1 MNPLEKPIVNWFKK
15 NKRDLPWRTTTAWG
29 VMVSE
34 YMLQQTPVNR
44 VLPKWIEWM
53 ERWPT
58 PKDLAAA
65 TPAQVITAWGR
76 LGYPRR
82 ALRLHAAAQII
93 AEDFNNEVPEDEL
106 TLQQLPGIGEYTAAA
121 IAAFAFDRRTLVMD
135 VNIRRV
141 LTRVIDGNEHPKPA
155 PTSREKARRL
165 TLLPEKNAHIWA
177 AATMELGALVC
188 TSKNPKC
195 ELCPVISACN
205 WRKNGYPKSDLI
217 RKSQDWHGT
226 DRKCRGTIVQALREN
241 ESLTENA
248 IKKLWPEES
257 QVEKALKTLQEDL
270 LIEAI
275 SRKRYRLPS

>member
-1 MNPLEKPIVNWFKK
+1 MNPLEKPIVSWFKK
-15 NKRDLPWRTTTAWG
+15 NKRDLPWRQTSPWG

-58 PKDLAAA
+58 PADLAAA

-93 AEDFNNEVPEDEL
+93 AEDFNNKVPEDEI
-106 TLQQLPGIGEYTAAA
+106 TLLMLPGIGQYTAAA
-121 IAAFAFDRRTLVMD
+121 IAAFAFEQRTLVMD

-141 LTRVIDGNEHPKPA
+141 LTRVIDGNEHPRPA
-155 PTSREKARRL
+155 PTTREKAARL
-165 TLLPEKNAHIWA
+165 TLMPQKNAHVWA
-177 AATMELGALVC
+177 AATMELGAIVC
-188 TSKNPKC
+188 TSSNPKC
-195 ELCPVISACN
+195 ELCPVIGACN
-205 WRKNGYPKSDLI
+205 WRKNGYPKTDLI

-248 IKKLWPEES
+248 IKKLWPDES
-257 QVEKALKTLQEDL
+257 QVEKALKTLIEDQ
-270 LIEAI
+270 LIQ
-275 SRKRYRLPS
+275 SLPRTRYRLPQ

>member
-1 MNPLEKPIVNWFKK
+1 MNPLEKPIVNWFKR
-15 NKRDLPWRTTTAWG
+15 NKRDLPWRTTTPWG

-93 AEDFNNEVPEDEL
+93 AEDFNNEVPEDVA
-106 TLQQLPGIGEYTAAA
+106 TLQTLPGIGEYTAAA
-121 IAAFAFDRRTLVMD
+121 IAAFAFDQRTLVMD

-155 PTSREKARRL
+155 PTSRERARRL
-165 TLLPEKNAHIWA
+165 ALLPEKNAHIWA
-177 AATMELGALVC
+177 AATMELGAMVC

-275 SRKRYRLPS
+275 SRKRYRLPA

>member
-1 MNPLEKPIVNWFKK
+1 MNPLEKPIVNWFKR
-15 NKRDLPWRTTTAWG
+15 NKRDLPWRSTTPWG

-58 PKDLAAA
+58 PADLAQAS
-65 TPAQVITAWGR
+65 PAQVITAWGR

-82 ALRLHAAAQII
+82 ALRLHAAAQLI
-93 AEDFNNEVPEDEL
+93 AEDFNNEVPEDLE
-106 TLQQLPGIGEYTAAA
+106 TLKTLPGIGEYTAAA
-121 IAAFAFDRRTLVMD
+121 IAAFAFDQRTLVMD

-141 LTRVIDGNEHPKPA
+141 LTRVIDGNEHPKPS

-177 AATMELGALVC
+177 AATMELGAIVC

-226 DRKCRGTIVQALREN
+226 DRKCRGTIVQALSEN
-241 ESLTENA
+241 ESLTERA

-275 SRKRYRLPS
+275 SRNRFRLPH

>member
-1 MNPLEKPIVNWFKK
+1 MNPLEKPIVNWFKR
-15 NKRDLPWRTTTAWG
+15 NKRDLPWRSTTPWG
-29 VMVSE
+29 VMISE

-53 ERWPT
+53 DRWPT

-121 IAAFAFDRRTLVMD
+121 IAAFAFDQRTLVMD

-275 SRKRYRLPS
+275 SRKRYRLPA

>member
-1 MNPLEKPIVNWFKK
+1 MNPLEKPIVTWFKK
-15 NKRDLPWRTTTAWG
+15 NKRDLPWRTTTPWG

-58 PKDLAAA
+58 PADLAQA
-65 TPAQVITAWGR
+65 TPAEVITAWGR

-93 AEDFNNEVPEDEL
+93 AEDFNNEVPEDEI
-106 TLQQLPGIGEYTAAA
+106 TLLMLPGIGQYTAAA
-121 IAAFAFDRRTLVMD
+121 IAAFAFEQRTLVMD

-141 LTRVIDGNEHPKPA
+141 LTRVIDGNEHPRPA
-155 PTSREKARRL
+155 PTTREKAARL
-165 TLLPEKNAHIWA
+165 TLMPQKNAHVWA
-177 AATMELGALVC
+177 AATMELGAIVC
-188 TSKNPKC
+188 TSSNPKC
-195 ELCPVISACN
+195 ELCPVIGACN
-205 WRKNGYPKSDLI
+205 WRKNGYPKTDLI

-241 ESLTENA
+241 ESLTEKA
-248 IKKLWPEES
+248 IKKLWPDES
-257 QVEKALKTLQEDL
+257 QVEKALKTLIEDQ
-270 LIEAI
+270 LIQ
-275 SRKRYRLPS
+275 SLPRTRYRLPQ

>member
-1 MNPLEKPIVNWFKK
+1 MNQLEKPITSWFKK
-15 NKRDLPWRTTTAWG
+15 NKRDLPWRNTTPWG

-44 VLPKWIEWM
+44 VLPKWDEWM
-53 ERWPT
+53 KRWPT
-58 PKDLAAA
+58 PKDLAKAS
-65 TPAQVITAWGR
+65 PAEVITAWGR

-93 AEDFNNEVPEDEL
+93 AEDFNNQVPEDP
-106 TLQQLPGIGEYTAAA
+106 TILQTLPGIGEYTAAA
-121 IAAFAFDRRTLVMD
+121 IGAFAFEKQTLVMD
-135 VNIRRV
+135 VNIRRL

-155 PTSREKARRL
+155 PTVREKASRL
-165 TLLPEKNAHIWA
+165 ALQPPKNAHIWA

-188 TSKNPKC
+188 TSKNPIC
-195 ELCPVISACN
+195 EQCPVIGRCN
-205 WRKNGYPKSDLI
+205 WRKNGYPKTDLV

-241 ESLTENA
+241 ESLTESA
-248 IKKLWPEES
+248 IKKLWPDES

-275 SRKRYRLPS
+275 PRKRYRLPA

>member
-15 NKRDLPWRTTTAWG
+15 NKRDLPWRNTTPWG

-44 VLPKWIEWM
+44 VLPKWHEWM
-53 ERWPT
+53 KRWPT
-58 PKDLAAA
+58 PKDLAKA
-65 TPAQVITAWGR
+65 TPAEVITAWGR

-93 AEDFNNEVPEDEL
+93 AEDFNNQVPTE
-106 TLQQLPGIGEYTAAA
+106 THILQTLPGIGEYTAAA
-121 IAAFAFDRRTLVMD
+121 ITAFAFEQQSLVMD
-135 VNIRRV
+135 VNIRRL
-141 LTRVIDGNEHPKPA
+141 LTRIIDGNEHPKPA
-155 PTSREKARRL
+155 PTVKEKASRL
-165 TLLPEKNAHIWA
+165 ALQPTKNAHIWA

-188 TSKNPKC
+188 TSKNPIC
-195 ELCPVISACN
+195 EKCPVISQCN
-205 WRKNGYPKSDLI
+205 WRKNGYPKTDLV

-241 ESLTENA
+241 QSLTENA
-248 IKKLWPEES
+248 IMKLWPDQS
-257 QVEKALKTLQEDL
+257 QVEKALKTLQADL

-275 SRKRYRLPS
+275 PRNRYRLPQ

>member
-15 NKRDLPWRTTTAWG
+15 NKRDLPWRNTSPWG

-44 VLPKWIEWM
+44 VLPKWHEWM
-53 ERWPT
+53 KRWPT
-58 PKDLAAA
+58 PKDLAKA
-65 TPAQVITAWGR
+65 TPAEVITAWGR

-93 AEDFNNEVPEDEL
+93 AEDFNNQVPTE
-106 TLQQLPGIGEYTAAA
+106 THILQTLPGIGEYTAAA
-121 IAAFAFDRRTLVMD
+121 ITAFAFEQQSLVMD
-135 VNIRRV
+135 VNIRRL
-141 LTRVIDGNEHPKPA
+141 LTRIIDGNEHPKPA
-155 PTSREKARRL
+155 PTVKEKASRL
-165 TLLPEKNAHIWA
+165 ALQPTKNAHIWA

-188 TSKNPKC
+188 TSKNPIC
-195 ELCPVISACN
+195 EKCPVISQCN
-205 WRKNGYPKSDLI
+205 WRKNGYPKTDLV

-241 ESLTENA
+241 QSLTENA
-248 IKKLWPEES
+248 IMKLWPNQS
-257 QVEKALKTLQEDL
+257 QIEKALKTLQADL

-275 SRKRYRLPS
+275 PRNRYRLPQ

>member
-1 MNPLEKPIVNWFKK
+1 MNPLEKPIVNWFKR
-15 NKRDLPWRTTTAWG
+15 NKRDLPWRTTTPWG

-58 PKDLAAA
+58 PADLAQAS
-65 TPAQVITAWGR
+65 PAQVITAWGR

-121 IAAFAFDRRTLVMD
+121 IAAFAFDQRTLVMD

-177 AATMELGALVC
+177 AATMELGAIVC

-275 SRKRYRLPS
+275 SRKRYRLPA

>member
-15 NKRDLPWRTTTAWG
+15 NKRDLPWRNTTPWG

-44 VLPKWIEWM
+44 VLPKWHEWM
-53 ERWPT
+53 KRWPT
-58 PKDLAAA
+58 PKDLAKA
-65 TPAQVITAWGR
+65 TPAEVITAWGR

-93 AEDFNNEVPEDEL
+93 AEDFNNQVPTE
-106 TLQQLPGIGEYTAAA
+106 THILQTLPGIGEYTAAA
-121 IAAFAFDRRTLVMD
+121 ITAFAFEQQSLVMD
-135 VNIRRV
+135 VNIRRL
-141 LTRVIDGNEHPKPA
+141 LTRIIDGNEHPKPA
-155 PTSREKARRL
+155 PTVKEKASRL
-165 TLLPEKNAHIWA
+165 ALKPTKNAHIWA

-188 TSKNPKC
+188 TSKNPIC
-195 ELCPVISACN
+195 EKCPVISQCN
-205 WRKNGYPKSDLI
+205 WRKNGYPKTDLV

-241 ESLTENA
+241 QSLTENA
-248 IKKLWPEES
+248 IMKLWPDQS
-257 QVEKALKTLQEDL
+257 QIEKALKTLQADL

-275 SRKRYRLPS
+275 PRNRYRLPQ

>member
-1 MNPLEKPIVNWFKK
+1 MNQLEKPIVSWFKK
-15 NKRDLPWRTTTAWG
+15 NKRDLPWRNTTPWG

-44 VLPKWIEWM
+44 VLPKWHEWM
-53 ERWPT
+53 QRWPT
-58 PKDLAAA
+58 PQDLAKA

-93 AEDFNNEVPEDEL
+93 TEDFNNQVPEDAA
-106 TLQQLPGIGEYTAAA
+106 TLQTLPGIGEYTAAA
-121 IAAFAFDRRTLVMD
+121 ITAFAFEQQSLVMD
-135 VNIRRV
+135 VNIRRL
-141 LTRVIDGNEHPKPA
+141 LTRIIDGNEHPKPA
-155 PTSREKARRL
+155 PTTKEKASRL
-165 TLLPEKNAHIWA
+165 ALKPDKNAHIWA

-188 TSKNPKC
+188 TSKNPIC
-195 ELCPVISACN
+195 EKCPVISQCN
-205 WRKNGYPKSDLI
+205 WRKNGYPKTALV
-217 RKSQDWHGT
+217 RKSQDWQGT

-248 IKKLWPEES
+248 IKKLWPDES

-275 SRKRYRLPS
+275 PRNRYRLPQ

>member
-15 NKRDLPWRTTTAWG
+15 NKRDLPWRTTTPWG

-257 QVEKALKTLQEDL
+257 QVERALKTLQEDL

-275 SRKRYRLPS
+275 SRKRYRLPA

>member
-1 MNPLEKPIVNWFKK
+1 MNQLEKPITSWFKK
-15 NKRDLPWRTTTAWG
+15 NKRDLPWRKTTPWG

-44 VLPKWIEWM
+44 VLPKWDEWM
-53 ERWPT
+53 KRWPT
-58 PKDLAAA
+58 PKDLAKAS
-65 TPAQVITAWGR
+65 PAEVITAWGR

-93 AEDFNNEVPEDEL
+93 AEDFDNQVPEDPAI
-106 TLQQLPGIGEYTAAA
+106 LQTLPGIGEYTAAA
-121 IAAFAFDRRTLVMD
+121 ISAFAFEKQTLVMD
-135 VNIRRV
+135 VNIRRL
-141 LTRVIDGNEHPKPA
+141 LTRIIDGSEHPKPA
-155 PTSREKARRL
+155 PTVKEKASHL
-165 TLLPEKNAHIWA
+165 ALQPPKNAHTWA

-188 TSKNPKC
+188 TSKNPIC
-195 ELCPVISACN
+195 EHCPVIGQCN
-205 WRKNGYPKSDLI
+205 WRKNGYPKTNLV

-248 IKKLWPEES
+248 IKKLWPDES

-275 SRKRYRLPS
+275 PRKRYRLPA

>member
-1 MNPLEKPIVNWFKK
+1 MNSLEKPITQWFAK
-15 NKRDLPWRTTTAWG
+15 NKRDLPWRVTTPWG

-34 YMLQQTPVNR
+34 FMLQQTPVAR

-58 PKDLAAA
+58 PAELAIA

-82 ALRLHAAAQII
+82 ALRLHESAKII
-93 AEDFNNEVPEDEL
+93 ARDFNNEVPESEEIL
-106 TLQQLPGIGEYTAAA
+106 RSLPGIGDYTAAA
-121 IAAFAFDRRTLVMD
+121 ISAFAFGANTLVMD

-141 LTRVIDGNEHPKPA
+141 LVRVLDGKEHPTSS
-155 PTSREKARRL
+155 PTVRERESRLAI
-165 TLLPEKNAHIWA
+165 LPRQNADNWA
-177 AATMELGALVC
+177 AATMELGALIC
-188 TSKNPKC
+188 TSKNPSC
-195 ELCPVISACN
+195 NDCPIISQCK
-205 WRKNGYPKSDLI
+205 WRKNGYPQTELV

-241 ESLTENA
+241 ESLTLSA

-257 QVEKALKTLQEDL
+257 QVEKALETLLVDH
-270 LIEAI
+270 LIEEH
-275 SRKRYRLPS
+275 SRSRFRLPQ

>member
-177 AATMELGALVC
+177 AATMDLGALVC

>member
-15 NKRDLPWRTTTAWG
+15 NKRDLPWRTTTPWG

-58 PKDLAAA
+58 PADLADA

-93 AEDFNNEVPEDEL
+93 AEDFNNEVPEDVQM
-106 TLQQLPGIGEYTAAA
+106 LQTLPGIGEYTAAA
-121 IAAFAFDRRTLVMD
+121 IGAFAFDQRTLVMD

-141 LTRVIDGNEHPKPA
+141 LTRVLDGNEHPKPA

-165 TLLPEKNAHIWA
+165 ALLPEKNAHVWA
-177 AATMELGALVC
+177 AATMELGAIIC

-248 IKKLWPEES
+248 IKKLWPDES
-257 QVEKALKTLQEDL
+257 QIEKALKTLQEDL

-275 SRKRYRLPS
+275 SHKRYRLPA

>member
-1 MNPLEKPIVNWFKK
+1 MNPLEKPIVNWFKR
-15 NKRDLPWRTTTAWG
+15 NKRDLPWRTTTPWG

-53 ERWPT
+53 DRWPT
-58 PKDLAAA
+58 PADLAQAS
-65 TPAQVITAWGR
+65 PAQVITAWGR

-82 ALRLHAAAQII
+82 ALRLHASAQII
-93 AEDFNNEVPEDEL
+93 AEDFNNEVPEDVQM
-106 TLQQLPGIGEYTAAA
+106 LQTLPGIGEYTAAA
-121 IAAFAFDRRTLVMD
+121 IGAFAFDQRTLVMD

-141 LTRVIDGNEHPKPA
+141 LTRVLDGNEHPKPA
-155 PTSREKARRL
+155 PTSREKARQL
-165 TLLPEKNAHIWA
+165 ALLPEKNAHVWA
-177 AATMELGALVC
+177 AATMELGAIVC

-275 SRKRYRLPS
+275 SHKRFRLPS

>member
-1 MNPLEKPIVNWFKK
+1 MNPLEKPIVNWFKR
-15 NKRDLPWRTTTAWG
+15 NKRDLPWRNTTPWG

-93 AEDFNNEVPEDEL
+93 AEDFNNEVPEDLE
-106 TLQQLPGIGEYTAAA
+106 TLQTLPGIGEYTAAA
-121 IAAFAFDRRTLVMD
+121 IAAFAFNRRTLVMD

-165 TLLPEKNAHIWA
+165 ALLPEKNAHIWA

-195 ELCPVISACN
+195 ELCPVISSCN
-205 WRKNGYPKSDLI
+205 WRKNGYPKSNLI

-248 IKKLWPEES
+248 IKKLWPDES
-257 QVEKALKTLQEDL
+257 QIEKALRTLQEDL

-275 SRKRYRLPS
+275 SRKRYRLPQ

>member
-1 MNPLEKPIVNWFKK
+1 MNQLEKPIVSWFKK
-15 NKRDLPWRTTTAWG
+15 NKRDLPWRNTTPWG

-44 VLPKWIEWM
+44 VLPKWHEWM
-53 ERWPT
+53 QRWPT
-58 PKDLAAA
+58 PQDLAKA

-93 AEDFNNEVPEDEL
+93 AEDFNNQVPEDAA
-106 TLQQLPGIGEYTAAA
+106 TLQTLPGIGEYTAAA
-121 IAAFAFDRRTLVMD
+121 ITAFAFEQQSLVMD
-135 VNIRRV
+135 VNIRRL
-141 LTRVIDGNEHPKPA
+141 LTRIIDGNEHPKPA
-155 PTSREKARRL
+155 PTTKEKASRL
-165 TLLPEKNAHIWA
+165 ALKPNKNAHIWA

-188 TSKNPKC
+188 TSKNPIC
-195 ELCPVISACN
+195 EKCPVISQCN
-205 WRKNGYPKSDLI
+205 WRKNGYPKTALV
-217 RKSQDWHGT
+217 RKSQDWQGT

-248 IKKLWPEES
+248 IKKLWPDES

-275 SRKRYRLPS
+275 PRNRYRLPQ

>member
-1 MNPLEKPIVNWFKK
+1 MNPLEKPIVNWFKR
-15 NKRDLPWRTTTAWG
+15 NKRDLPWRNTSPWG

-44 VLPKWIEWM
+44 VLPQWIQWM

-58 PKDLAAA
+58 PSDLAQA

-82 ALRLHAAAQII
+82 ALRLHSAAQII
-93 AEDFNNEVPEDEL
+93 AEDFNNEVPSDAK
-106 TLQQLPGIGEYTAAA
+106 TLQLLPGIGEYTAAA
-121 IAAFAFDRRTLVMD
+121 IAAFAFEEATLVMD
-135 VNIRRV
+135 VNIRRLLV
-141 LTRVIDGNEHPKPA
+141 RVIDGEEHPKPA
-155 PTSREKARRL
+155 PTVREKSSRQSL
-165 TLLPEKNAHIWA
+165 MPSKDAHIWA

-188 TSKNPKC
+188 TSSNPKC
-195 ELCPVISACN
+195 ELCPVISQCN
-205 WRKNGYPKSDLI
+205 WRKNGYPKSELV

-248 IKKLWPEES
+248 IKKLWPDES
-257 QVEKALKTLQEDL
+257 QVEKAIKTLQDDQ
-270 LIEAI
+270 LIQAI
-275 SRKRYRLPS
+275 SRNRYRLPQ

>member
-1 MNPLEKPIVNWFKK
+1 MNPLEKPIVNWFKR
-15 NKRDLPWRTTTAWG
+15 NKRDLPWRTTTPWG

-53 ERWPT
+53 DRWPT

-121 IAAFAFDRRTLVMD
+121 IAAFAFDQRTLVMD

-177 AATMELGALVC
+177 AATMELGAIVC

>member
-1 MNPLEKPIVNWFKK
+1 MNQLEKPIVSWFKK
-15 NKRDLPWRTTTAWG
+15 NKRDLPWRNTTPWG

-44 VLPKWIEWM
+44 VLPKWDEWM
-53 ERWPT
+53 KRWPT
-58 PKDLAAA
+58 PKDLAKAS
-65 TPAQVITAWGR
+65 PAEVITAWGR

-93 AEDFNNEVPEDEL
+93 SEDFKNQVPEDSA
-106 TLQQLPGIGEYTAAA
+106 TLQTLPGIGEYTAAA
-121 IAAFAFDRRTLVMD
+121 IGAFAFEKQTLVMD
-135 VNIRRV
+135 VNIRRL
-141 LTRVIDGNEHPKPA
+141 LTRIIDGNEHPRPA
-155 PTSREKARRL
+155 PTAREKASRL
-165 TLLPEKNAHIWA
+165 ALQPPKNAHIWA

-188 TSKNPKC
+188 TSKNPIC
-195 ELCPVISACN
+195 EQCPVIGQCK
-205 WRKNGYPKSDLI
+205 WRKNGYPKTNLV

-248 IKKLWPEES
+248 IKKLWPDES
-257 QVEKALKTLQEDL
+257 QVEKALKTLQADL

-275 SRKRYRLPS
+275 PRKRYRLPA

>member
-1 MNPLEKPIVNWFKK
+1 MNQLEKPIVSWFKK
-15 NKRDLPWRTTTAWG
+15 NKRDLPWRNTTPWG

-44 VLPKWIEWM
+44 VLPKWHEWM
-53 ERWPT
+53 QRWPT
-58 PKDLAAA
+58 PQDLAKA

-93 AEDFNNEVPEDEL
+93 AEDFNNQVPEDAA
-106 TLQQLPGIGEYTAAA
+106 TLQTLPGIGEYTAAA
-121 IAAFAFDRRTLVMD
+121 ITAFAFEQQSLVMD
-135 VNIRRV
+135 VNIRRL
-141 LTRVIDGNEHPKPA
+141 LTRIIDGNEHPKPA
-155 PTSREKARRL
+155 PTTKEKASRL
-165 TLLPEKNAHIWA
+165 ALKPDKNAHIWA

-188 TSKNPKC
+188 TSKNPIC
-195 ELCPVISACN
+195 EKCPVISQCN
-205 WRKNGYPKSDLI
+205 WRKNGYPKTALV
-217 RKSQDWHGT
+217 RKSQDWQGT

-248 IKKLWPEES
+248 IKKLWPDES

-275 SRKRYRLPS
+275 PRNRYRLPQ

>member
-1 MNPLEKPIVNWFKK
+1 MNPLEKPIVSWFKK
-15 NKRDLPWRTTTAWG
+15 NKRDLPWRQTSPWG

-58 PKDLAAA
+58 PADLAAA

-82 ALRLHAAAQII
+82 SLRLHAAAQII
-93 AEDFNNEVPEDEL
+93 AEDFNNEVPEDEISL
-106 TLQQLPGIGEYTAAA
+106 LMLPGIGQYTAAA
-121 IAAFAFDRRTLVMD
+121 IAAFAFEQRTLVMD

-141 LTRVIDGNEHPKPA
+141 LTRVIDGNEHPRPA
-155 PTSREKARRL
+155 PTTREKAARL
-165 TLLPEKNAHIWA
+165 TLMPQKNAHVWA
-177 AATMELGALVC
+177 AATMELGAIVC
-188 TSKNPKC
+188 TSSNPKC
-195 ELCPVISACN
+195 ELCPVIGACN
-205 WRKNGYPKSDLI
+205 WRKNGYPKTDLI

-248 IKKLWPEES
+248 IKKLWPDES
-257 QVEKALKTLQEDL
+257 QVEKALTTLLEDR
-270 LIEAI
+270 LIQSI
-275 SRKRYRLPS
+275 PRGRFRLPL